1 MLFLRKCVN
10 DWGYSSIVMII
21 NRIVLVVSLQIIAVL
36 GFSQDMDTLK
46 LPSPQLTG
54 GKPLMDLLRER
65 KTTRAFSTT
74 ELSMQ
79 ELSNLLWAGAGISR
93 PESGKRTA
101 PSANNWQEV
110 EIYVSLKS
118 GVYRYDALQ
127 NSLILVLA
135 EDIRSKTG
143 PQDFV
148 GGAPVN
154 LIYVADYSKM
164 TNRPEAMKF
173 FYSGTDTGFISE
185 NIYLY
190 CASAGLATVVRG
202 MVNREELKTV
212 LKLSPEKNV
221 VFAQTV
227 GYPAE

>member
-1 MLFLRKCVN
+1 MKTKILV
-10 DWGYSSIVMII
+10 IVT
-21 NRIVLVVSLQIIAVL
+21 VLQSLAIL
-36 GFSQDMDTLK
+36 GFSQNMDTLK
-46 LPSPQLTG
+46 LPPPQTSG
-54 GKPLMDLLRER
+54 GKPLMDALRER
-65 KTTRAFSTT
+65 KTTRTFAAK

-110 EIYVSLKS
+110 EVYVSLKS
-118 GVYRYDALQ
+118 GVYLYNAAENQLTP
-127 NSLILVLA
+127 ILA

-143 PQDFV
+143 QQEFV
-148 GGAPVN
+148 GSAPVN
-154 LIYVADYSKM
+154 LIFVADYSKM
-164 TNRPEAMKF
+164 TNRPEEMKF

-202 MVNREELKTV
+202 MVDREALKSL
-212 LKLSPEKNV
+212 LKLPAEKNV
-221 VFAQTV
+221 IFAQTV
-227 GYPAE
+227 GYPVE